1 MNILVK
7 FPTRHR
13 PSQFVRVLNG
23 YVLNQTTANVHYL
36 VTIDS
41 DDRSMDNVRD
51 SLAHHDHISVDV
63 GRSYSKIHACNRGL
77 NDFDNDWDIVVLA
90 SDDMVCQKKGWD
102 KQLIDEM
109 VSTYPDTDGVL
120 FHNDGYLGEKLNTM
134 CIMGRK
140 YYDRFGF
147 IYHPDY
153 KSFWCDN
160 EFMVVADRLNKQT
173 YIDDVLFKHNHPAN
187 TGGVADSLYLNANND
202 FNKDKQTYNER
213 KRHGF
218 GIQ

>member
-36 VTIDS
+36 VTVDS

-51 SLAHHDHISVDV
+51 SLAHHGHISVDV
-63 GRSYSKIHACNRGL
+63 GRSYSKIHACNRGI
-77 NDFDNDWDIVVLA
+77 NKFDNDWDIIVLA
-90 SDDMVCQKKGWD
+90 SDDMECQKKGWD

-109 VSTYPDTDGVL
+109 VSTYPDGDGVL
-120 FHNDGYLGEKLNTM
+120 FHNDGFLGEKLNTM

-160 EFMVVADRLNKQT
+160 EFMSVADGLNKQT
-173 YIDDVLFKHNHPAN
+173 YMDDVLFKHNHPAN

-202 FNKDKQTYNER
+202 YNNDKRTYDER
-213 KRHGF
+213 KRNGF
-218 GIQ
+218 DIQ